1 MKKRFCF
8 VLFFVLIFSAFFSF
22 SALGV
27 QYQDIEKTQIGT
39 SDTYYEYDLSSKTLT
54 ISGSGAIPDMKDMED
69 YQPWYN
75 WRSDGSIEHVVI
87 GEGITSVGTY
97 CFYSVKA
104 NDFTI
109 PKSLK
114 SIGRYAFSSSS
125 IQNADL
131 PFGLTSIGAYAFDT
145 CTELESVTLPDTL
158 TSIGNYAFRLCI
170 LLEDVV
176 IPNSVKT
183 IGSYAFDRCSAL
195 KSLEFSDL
203 TATLSISTYA
213 FYDCP
218 LLTDV
223 TFPSGAKIS
232 KNAFGFARNG
242 KVSGAKMM
250 VFNSSPAHIYAQTNG
265 IEFEIVDEI
274 YPLKLGVTN
283 NVVFD
288 ENTLDKV
295 YTFTFISPFTGTYN
309 FYSRGEIDLKATLYS
324 GDTLASQS
332 DDISDSDRNFCVTA
346 ELTAGTAYT
355 YKVSTMHEQGSAKVV
370 VYPDVIESFDIDG
383 SLTFNASDGYRS
395 SETACFPVVDSA
407 LGDFVLDI
415 HFSGGYSDKI
425 YYAAGYFD
433 NKQIKIADTQS
444 QQTFT
449 CGENTERLAI
459 GSVTSEFSVFV
470 NHEYKSTVVPY
481 TAYDDGYT
489 LHTCILCGDSYKSDF
504 VPSPAVTVSG
514 RCMLATNPDG
524 SYSGD
529 YPLDNVTIT
538 FHGKTY
544 HTDENGYFYFRTFFI
559 GEVVVS
565 SPYCDSVE
573 LMVNE
578 GEDAQ
583 FGVIPLPAYDFNR
596 DGYING
602 RDLAKFKTELQNDLG
617 KDYFKYA
624 INFM

>member
-1 MKKRFCF
+1 MLVNF
-8 VLFFVLIFSAFFSF
+8 VSVICMVLALSMIVLGIFKFVSGFIS
-22 SALGV
+22 GR
-27 QYQDIEKTQIGT
+27 DH
-39 SDTYYEYDLSSKTLT
+39 SSV
-54 ISGSGAIPDMKDMED
+54 GSGAVMLVAGMLIMGGIGFIKNMAA
-69 YQPWYN
+69 QN
-75 WRSDGSIEHVVI
+75 NNSILNSPNTVI
-87 GEGITSVGTY
+87 
-97 CFYSVKA
+97 SVKDIKNTPTSTPA
-104 NDFTI
+104 PTPTPVPVGDMWNKAFHEEWEFYY
-109 PKSLK
+109 LK
-114 SIGRYAFSSSS
+114 
-125 IQNADL
+125 
-131 PFGLTSIGAYAFDT
+131 
-145 CTELESVTLPDTL
+145 
-158 TSIGNYAFRLCI
+158 
-170 LLEDVV
+170 
-176 IPNSVKT
+176 PNGDKQ
-183 IGSYAFDRCSAL
+183 
-195 KSLEFSDL
+195 
-203 TATLSISTYA
+203 
-213 FYDCP
+213 
-218 LLTDV
+218 
-223 TFPSGAKIS
+223 KIS
-232 KNAFGFARNG
+232 PQYYNY
-242 KVSGAKMM
+242 
-250 VFNSSPAHIYAQTNG
+250 SSY
-265 IEFEIVDEI
+265 
-274 YPLKLGVTN
+274 

-295 YTFTFISPFTGTYN
+295 YTFTFVSPFTGTYN

-324 GDTLASQS
+324 GDTLIGQS

-449 CGENTERLAI
+449 CGENTESLAI
-459 GSVTSEFSVFV
+459 GSVTSDFTVFV

-596 DGYING
+596 DGYVNG